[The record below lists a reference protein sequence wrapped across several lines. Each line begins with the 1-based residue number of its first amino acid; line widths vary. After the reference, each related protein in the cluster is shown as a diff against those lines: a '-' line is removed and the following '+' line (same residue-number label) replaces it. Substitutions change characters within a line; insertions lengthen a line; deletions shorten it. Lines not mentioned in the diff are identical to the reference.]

1 MASFQ
6 LLPDTIYNRLGNEG
20 QSGSDW
26 PLCMTMRDCLRCC
39 GRCQATSFLILESL
53 YPATCPLY
61 SQTLLLLLG
70 TVLDFLPSGGFSPLV
85 ATETCYEERNRELR
99 VQSHLPTDVLSQRS
113 VGHLKSFVY
122 TFY

>member
-26 PLCMTMRDCLRCC
+26 PLSMTMRDCLRCC
-39 GRCQATSFLILESL
+39 GRCQAASFLILESL

-85 ATETCYEERNRELR
+85 ATENCYEDRNRELR
-99 VQSHLPTDVLSQRS
+99 VQSHLPIDVLSQRS